1 MTDAPAYASSMSDLA
16 STNPAS
22 RSPQRRINR
31 RTFAAEIGELLIF
44 YIGIA
49 VIAITAHQQNGP
61 YGEHLLVI
69 GLAGASWGGAGTLR
83 WAMVARLRD
92 LDRPARWSV
101 LPLIAWLMTGLV
113 LSVEARVAY
122 ETDGSLIV
130 PLAWIWIAPAALFAV
145 SLIALLLWPG
155 TGDNRYAAKP
165 QPRIEWLPWRANRAT
180 YAADILRT
188 LAFASLFTGLA
199 YLWVGRGGEFLPIHI
214 CLAVFNLA
222 LVARLLTPRLRDAES
237 SASVLIFAI
246 VLIAAAE
253 TLRVWVVLEG
263 EWRTLALAAGL
274 WAAALVPPAFFPSAG
289 PNEYG
294 PIPRRGVEWGKLFFW
309 FSPWPKSAIRQRLQR
324 RPEPLAQTA
333 QTNRADDEPP
343 STSPPAPR
351 S

>member
-16 STNPAS
+16 STDPAN

-31 RTFAAEIGELLIF
+31 RTFAAEIGELLIAF
-44 YIGIA
+44 IGIA
-49 VIAITAHQQNGP
+49 VIVITAHQQSAP
-61 YGEHLLVI
+61 YGEHLLAV
-69 GLAGASWGGAGTLR
+69 GLAGASWGGAGTIR

-122 ETDGSLIV
+122 ETDGSLTL

-145 SLIALLLWPG
+145 SLIALLLWSG
-155 TGDNRYAAKP
+155 TGDNRYAPKP
-165 QPRIEWLPWRANRAT
+165 QPRLEWLPWRANRAT
-180 YAADILRT
+180 YAADTLRT

-199 YLWVGRGGEFLPIHI
+199 YLWVGRGGEFIPIHI
-214 CLAVFNLA
+214 CLAAFNLV

-237 SASVLIFAI
+237 GVSVLIFAI

-274 WAAALVPPAFFPSAG
+274 WAAALVPPAFFSSAG

-294 PIPRRGVEWGKLFFW
+294 PVPRRGVEWGKLFFW

-324 RPEPLAQTA
+324 RPEPLAQMA
-333 QTNRADDEPP
+333 QTDSADGERP